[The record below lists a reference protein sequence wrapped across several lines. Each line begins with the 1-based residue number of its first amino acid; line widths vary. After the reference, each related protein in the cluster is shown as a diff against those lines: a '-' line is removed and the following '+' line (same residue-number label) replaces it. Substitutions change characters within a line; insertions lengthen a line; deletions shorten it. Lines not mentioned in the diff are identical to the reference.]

1 MGTSASGVPTPSVLR
16 LSLVPSRK
24 PERYSS
30 AAPLSPDARQRI
42 VCELVDLQ
50 QSVTVSV
57 TVGPP
62 ATTTMLLPAEERQR
76 LLRASN
82 GGEASTSSSIS
93 NSSLDPQY
101 WSPRAV
107 AEAVLVDRSTAR
119 TTSGQ
124 RLALTSVESAEAFEK
139 EGKNSGKN
147 QKSRYFLYEH
157 LAQGSPSERSVVS
170 KTGAKET
177 YRHAWAS
184 TGVRNG
190 KKGDGSDPYLYT
202 LNLSCPQDLWP
213 LLGDAFRAAVES
225 FELEA
230 EPGKGFVSPDS
241 QPWRFF

>member
-1 MGTSASGVPTPSVLR
+1 MLR
-16 LSLVPSRK
+16 LALVQSRR

-30 AAPLSPDARQRI
+30 AAPLSADARQRI

-62 ATTTMLLPAEERQR
+62 ATAAMLLPPEERRR
-76 LLRASN
+76 L
-82 GGEASTSSSIS
+82 GEAAASSSA
-93 NSSLDPQY
+93 SSDAGS

-124 RLALTSVESAEAFEK
+124 RLALNSVEKAEALSK
-139 EGKNSGKN
+139 EVKSGTSGGGTGGN
-147 QKSRYFLYEH
+147 NGNGNKSGTTSGRYFLYEH
-157 LAQGSPSERSVVS
+157 LAQGSPSERSVS
-170 KTGAKET
+170 AAAGGGAKET
-177 YRHAWAS
+177 FRHAWAS
-184 TGVRNG
+184 TGVRFSSKRDPNPT
-190 KKGDGSDPYLYT
+190 PYLYT

-213 LLGDAFRAAVES
+213 LLGDAFRAAAES
-225 FELEA
+225 FELDA
-230 EPGKGFVSPDS
+230 EPGEGFVSPDS

>member
-1 MGTSASGVPTPSVLR
+1 M
-16 LSLVPSRK
+16 PSRK

-42 VCELVDLQ
+42 VAELVDLQ

-62 ATTTMLLPAEERQR
+62 ATTAMLLPPEERQR
-76 LLRASN
+76 LAREEAS
-82 GGEASTSSSIS
+82 GSSASTSPSSS
-93 NSSLDPQY
+93 ASDPGS

-124 RLALTSVESAEAFEK
+124 RLALNSVERAEAISK
-139 EGKNSGKN
+139 GGSASGG
-147 QKSRYFLYEH
+147 SGSGSGSVGDRYFLYEH
-157 LAQGSPSERSVVS
+157 LAQGSPSERSVVAKS
-170 KTGAKET
+170 GAKET

-184 TGVRNG
+184 TGVRFSGGKGG
-190 KKGDGSDPYLYT
+190 KKGGKGGGGGGGDGTPYLYT

-213 LLGDAFRAAVES
+213 LLGDAFRAAAES
-225 FELEA
+225 FELDA
-230 EPGKGFVSPDS
+230 EPGEGFVSPDS

>member
-1 MGTSASGVPTPSVLR
+1 MLR
-16 LSLVPSRK
+16 LALVPSRR

-30 AAPLSPDARQRI
+30 AAPLSADARQRI

-62 ATTTMLLPAEERQR
+62 ATAAMLLPPDERRR
-76 LLRASN
+76 L
-82 GGEASTSSSIS
+82 GEAAASSSA
-93 NSSLDPQY
+93 SSDPAS

-124 RLALTSVESAEAFEK
+124 RLALNSVEKAEALTK
-139 EGKNSGKN
+139 DVKGGTSNSGGST
-147 QKSRYFLYEH
+147 KSGATSGRYFLYEH
-157 LAQGSPSERSVVS
+157 LAQGSPSERSV
-170 KTGAKET
+170 TAAGGGAKET

-184 TGVRNG
+184 TGVRYSSKRDSNPT
-190 KKGDGSDPYLYT
+190 PYLYT

-213 LLGDAFRAAVES
+213 LLGDAFRAAAES
-225 FELEA
+225 FELDA
-230 EPGKGFVSPDS
+230 EPGEGFVSPDS

>member
-1 MGTSASGVPTPSVLR
+1 M
-16 LSLVPSRK
+16 VPSRR

-62 ATTTMLLPAEERQR
+62 ATTAMLLLPAEARRR
-76 LLRASN
+76 LPLAPAD
-82 GGEASTSSSIS
+82 GGASTSAPPPPASDDA
-93 NSSLDPQY
+93 DPGS

-124 RLALTSVESAEAFEK
+124 RLALNSVERAEALEK
-139 EGKNSGKN
+139 RGGGAGAGGGGGGGGGGG
-147 QKSRYFLYEH
+147 RYFLYEH
-157 LAQGSPSERSVVS
+157 LAQGSPSERSVAARR
-170 KTGAKET
+170 GAKET
-177 YRHAWAS
+177 YRHAWAC

-190 KKGDGSDPYLYT
+190 RGNGVPYLYT

-213 LLGDAFRAAVES
+213 LLGDAFKASAES
-225 FELEA
+225 FELDA